1 MFNLELAKHLAE
13 LSKLNFTDEELK
25 VITAEMAEIISLMD
39 KITDFKSEL
48 KQDRVEAV
56 SFDDLR
62 KDEHTPSLEN
72 EKILFNASQK
82 EKGCFTVP
90 KVV

>member
-1 MFNLELAKHLAE
+1 MFDLELTKHLAK
-13 LSKLNFTDEELK
+13 LSKLNFTDNELK
-25 VITAEMAEIISLMD
+25 AITAEMAEIISLMD
-39 KITDFKSEL
+39 KITDFKSDFE
-48 KQDRVEAV
+48 QDRLDAV

-72 EKILFNASQK
+72 EKILLNASKK